1 MQKFKNMSNS
11 IILRNGTIVNE
22 FNTFEGDLWI
32 KNGRIEKIASQ
43 ISVDEI
49 VEEIDC
55 TGKIIMPGVI
65 DDQVHFR
72 EPGLTYKANIA
83 SESHA
88 AVLGGTTTFMEMPNT
103 VPSVFTI
110 DLLEQKYEIA
120 RKTSKAN
127 YSFFLGASNDNFE
140 EIKKID
146 IKNHCGLKIFMGSST
161 GNLLVDSETAL
172 HEIFKI
178 APTIIAT
185 HCEEESIVLSR
196 KAEFKEEAERRKDPA
211 MHPIIRNHE
220 ACIVSSKKAIA
231 IAKKYNTRLHILHI
245 STADEVLLFD
255 AITPLDKKRITSEAC
270 VHHLWFNDQDYSKY
284 GNQIVCNPA
293 IKTQKDQEAI
303 WAGLLNNHIDII
315 ATDHA
320 PHTIEEKN
328 TPYPGCPSGVPLI
341 QHSLLMMLEKI
352 NSSFTLEQLVH
363 KMCHAPAICFQ
374 IEDRGFLRE
383 GYFADIAIINPSQE
397 TKVLK
402 EQLAYHC
409 GWSPFEGHVFKNN
422 IEYTIINGAIA
433 QKFGKINEKNYGTRL
448 SFSRD

>member
-1 MQKFKNMSNS
+1 MSNS

-22 FNTFEGDLWI
+22 FKTFEGDLWI

-43 ISVDEI
+43 ISLNEAA
-49 VEEIDC
+49 EEIDC
-55 TGKIIMPGVI
+55 SGKIIMPGVI

-72 EPGLTYKANIA
+72 EPGLTHKANIA

-120 RKTSKAN
+120 QKTSKAN
-127 YSFFLGASNDNFE
+127 YSFFLGASNDNIE

-146 IKNHCGLKIFMGSST
+146 IKNICGLKIFMGSST

-172 HEIFKI
+172 HEIFKN

-185 HCEEESIVLSR
+185 HCEEESIVLAR
-196 KAEFKEEAERRKDPA
+196 KAQFKEEAERRKDPA

-220 ACIVSSKKAIA
+220 ACIVSSKKAIE
-231 IAKKYNTRLHILHI
+231 IAKKYDARLHILHI

-255 AITPLDKKRITSEAC
+255 PTTPLARKRITSEAC
-270 VHHLWFNDQDYSKY
+270 VHHLWFNDQDYAKY

-303 WAGLLNNHIDII
+303 WNGLLNNYIDII

-328 TPYPGCPSGVPLI
+328 VPYPGCPSGVPLI

-352 NSSFTLEQLVH
+352 NSRFTLEQLVH

-374 IEDRGFLRE
+374 IKERGFLRE
-383 GYFADIAIINPSQE
+383 GYFADIAIINPSEE

-402 EQLAYHC
+402 DNLAYHC
-409 GWSPFEGHVFKNN
+409 GWSPFEGHTFKNN

-433 QKFGKINEKNYGTRL
+433 QKFGKMCEKNHGARV

>member
-1 MQKFKNMSNS
+1 MSNS
-11 IILRNGTIVNE
+11 IILRNGTIINE
-22 FNTFEGDLWI
+22 FKTFEGDIWI

-43 ISVDEI
+43 ISLDEASK
-49 VEEIDC
+49 EIDC
-55 TGKIIMPGVI
+55 SGKIIMPGVI

-72 EPGLTYKANIA
+72 EPGLTHKANIA
-83 SESHA
+83 TESHA

-120 RKTSKAN
+120 QNTSKAN
-127 YSFFLGASNDNFE
+127 YSFFLGASNDNIE

-146 IKNHCGLKIFMGSST
+146 IKNICGLKIFMGSST

-172 HEIFKI
+172 HEIFKN

-185 HCEEESIVLSR
+185 HCEEESVVLAR
-196 KAEFKEEAERRKDPA
+196 KAQFKEEAERRKDPA

-220 ACIVSSKKAIA
+220 ACIVSSKKAIE
-231 IAKKYNTRLHILHI
+231 IAKKYDARLHILHI

-255 AITPLDKKRITSEAC
+255 SKTPLAQKRITSEAC
-270 VHHLWFNDQDYSKY
+270 VHHLWFNDQDYAKY

-303 WAGLLNNHIDII
+303 WDGLLNNYIDII

-320 PHTIEEKN
+320 PHTMEEKN

-352 NSSFTLEQLVH
+352 NSRFTLEQLVH
-363 KMCHAPAICFQ
+363 KMCHAPAVCFQ
-374 IEDRGFLRE
+374 IKERGFLRE
-383 GYFADIAIINPSQE
+383 GYFADIVIVNPSNNTE
-397 TKVLK
+397 VIKDH
-402 EQLAYHC
+402 LAYKC
-409 GWSPFEGHVFKNN
+409 GWSPFEGHTFKNN

-433 QKFGKINEKNYGTRL
+433 QKFGKICEKNHGTRV